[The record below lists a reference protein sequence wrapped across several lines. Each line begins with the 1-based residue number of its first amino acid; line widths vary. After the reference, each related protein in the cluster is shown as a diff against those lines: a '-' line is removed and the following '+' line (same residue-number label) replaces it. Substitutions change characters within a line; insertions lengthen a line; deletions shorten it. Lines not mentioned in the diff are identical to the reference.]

1 MTGGTCGTAG
11 AGALAAGSATARGFL
26 RGLAPGATLARALRP
41 LAALAAL
48 CLAAAPALAAGCPA
62 EEFPPRYAD
71 AATFETALAATEGIV
86 APDPAPSALVVPHH
100 LLVADLIAAG
110 LRLGIAS
117 RPDRILL
124 ISPDHF
130 NESPRPFATAS
141 RGFAT
146 VLGPV
151 PADPALAAAL
161 LAHPDLVADS
171 CLFHAEHGVRALL
184 PFLARL
190 YPGVPVTPLSVANGS
205 ALRDWAAMAEVLAPL
220 VGPGTLMI
228 QSSDFS
234 HYLPQHLARQR
245 DQQVLNLLSAGD
257 LAGIARLSQP
267 GHVDSVGALWLT
279 ATLQA
284 RVRGAV
290 PVVAANRN
298 QQELS
303 TDFVAETTS
312 YMVILYQPPELAP
325 PDFPGATHFMLAG
338 DLFLGRDWPGL
349 LHDEIVARRVARAA
363 LSATRGL
370 PLVANLEGVLLPE
383 MPRTLAHMTLAMP
396 AGLLAD
402 WAARLNIR
410 GLGLANNH
418 AMDVGASGLAETEAA
433 LREAEIPAIRQGET
447 LEMGGVAL
455 VALTDLDPTANPQTQ
470 VLDAPTLDRLIRA
483 DAETPVI
490 ALVHWG
496 EEWVTEPGPR
506 EAALIREIGARG
518 VAAIVGAHPHAASA
532 APVAVAGGDMLV
544 IQSLGNFMFDQT
556 SPPASGALAE
566 VTRFAQG
573 TIFVRQ
579 LPLPA
584 LYDTALGRDHA
595 GPDARLRLNGDAPRP

>member
-1 MTGGTCGTAG
+1 MGRACRRDAPSRGVTTDTGRASPGI
-11 AGALAAGSATARGFL
+11 AAAA
-26 RGLAPGATLARALRP
+26 ALARALRP
-41 LAALAAL
+41 LAGLAAF

-62 EEFPPRYAD
+62 GDYPPRYGD
-71 AATFETALAATEGIV
+71 AAPFEAALAASEAIA

-100 LLVADLIAAG
+100 LLVADLIASG
-110 LRLGIAS
+110 LRLGTAS

-130 NESPRPFATAS
+130 NASPRPFATTS

-146 VLGPV
+146 ILGPV

-171 CLFHAEHGVRALL
+171 CLFDAEHGVRALL

-190 YPGVPVTPLSVANGS
+190 YPGVPVTPLAVANGS
-205 ALRDWAAMAEVLAPL
+205 APRDWAAMAEVLRPL

-228 QSSDFS
+228 QSTDFS

-245 DQQVLNLLSAGD
+245 DQQVLNLLAAGD
-257 LAGIARLSQP
+257 LAGIARLRQP
-267 GHVDSVGALWLT
+267 EHVDSVGALWLT

-284 RVRGAV
+284 QVRGAV
-290 PVVAANRN
+290 PVVAASRN

-303 TDFVAETTS
+303 SDFIAETTS
-312 YMVILYQPPELAP
+312 YMVILYQKPDLPPA
-325 PDFPGATHFMLAG
+325 DFSGATRFMLAG

-349 LHDEIVARRVARAA
+349 VHDEIVARRVAKAA

-383 MPRTLAHMTLAMP
+383 MPRTLDHMTLAMP
-396 AGLLAD
+396 AGLLTD

-418 AMDVGASGLAETEAA
+418 AMDIGRSGLAETEAA
-433 LREAEIPAIRQGET
+433 LREAGIPAIRQGET
-447 LEMGGVAL
+447 LEIGGVAL
-455 VALTDLDPTANPQTQ
+455 VALSDLDPTADPQTR
-470 VLDAPTLDRLIRA
+470 VLDAPMLDRLIRA
-483 DAETPVI
+483 DAQTPVI
-490 ALVHWG
+490 ALLHWG

-506 EAALIREIGARG
+506 EAALIREIAARG

-532 APVAVAGGDMLV
+532 GPVAVAGGDILV
-544 IQSLGNFMFDQT
+544 IQSLGNFLFDQT

-573 TIFVRQ
+573 TVFVRQ

-584 LYDTALGRDHA
+584 LYDVALGRDHA
-595 GPDARLRLNGDAPRP
+595 GPAARLRLNGDAPRP